1 MVALRIQLT
10 DHQAELLDDLARKLE
25 VPSDTLAA
33 SAIESFLEQETW
45 QVAEIEAGLAD
56 AERGDFVDEEELAA
70 FFRKHAA
77 RS

>member
-33 SAIESFLEQETW
+33 TAIESFLERETW
-45 QVAEIEAGLAD
+45 QIAEIEAGLAD
-56 AERGDFVDEEELAA
+56 AERGDFVEDNEVAA
-70 FFRKHAA
+70 FFSKHLP
-77 RS
+77 RT

>member
-33 SAIESFLEQETW
+33 TAIESFLERETW
-45 QVAEIEAGLAD
+45 QIAEIEAGLAD
-56 AERGDFVDEEELAA
+56 AERGDFVDDTEVAA
-70 FFRKHAA
+70 FFSKHLP
-77 RS
+77 RT